1 MAKKQKAG
9 PAKTSARTSASTSAR
24 TSAKTSANNAK
35 SAKSAAGFTRRG
47 FMQGVGVAGGVAVV
61 AKGAAAAAPPKAKV
75 LPAKKVPLT
84 LNVNGK
90 DRKVSIEPRVTLLR
104 ALRNEL
110 DTTGPKEVCDR
121 GACGAC
127 GVIVDGALVPSC
139 MTLAVDVAAGQ
150 KITTIEGLSD
160 GDKLHPIQAAFVKH
174 DALQC
179 GFCTPGMVMACKA
192 LLDKEKSPTL
202 TQIKRGLSGNICRC
216 GTYNR
221 IFAAVQTASKDV

>member
-1 MAKKQKAG
+1 MAKKQHSSRVNG
-9 PAKTSARTSASTSAR
+9 PAKTSARKPAVKT
-24 TSAKTSANNAK
+24 AKAAK
-35 SAKSAAGFTRRG
+35 AAMPTKTGFTRRG
-47 FMQGVGVAGGVAVV
+47 FMAGVGAAGGVAVV
-61 AKGAAAAAPPKAKV
+61 AKRATAATAKAKV

-84 LNVNGK
+84 LLVNGK
-90 DRKVSIEPRVTLLR
+90 ERKLAVEPRVTLLR
-104 ALRNEL
+104 ALRNDL
-110 DTTGPKEVCDR
+110 DVTGPKEVCDR

-127 GVIVDGALVPSC
+127 SVMVDGALVPSC

-150 KITTIEGLSD
+150 KITTVEGLVD

-221 IFAAVQTASKDV
+221 IFAAVQTASKDA

>member
-1 MAKKQKAG
+1 MAKKHKAG
-9 PAKTSARTSASTSAR
+9 PAKTSARTSGKADKT
-24 TSAKTSANNAK
+24 AKT
-35 SAKSAAGFTRRG
+35 AAGFTRRG

-61 AKGAAAAAPPKAKV
+61 AKGAAAAAPPRAKV
-75 LPAKKVPLT
+75 LPAKKVPVT
-84 LNVNGK
+84 LHVNGQE
-90 DRKVSIEPRVTLLR
+90 RKVSIEPRVTLLR

-127 GVIVDGALVPSC
+127 GVIIDGALVPAC